1 MQRLIEQGW
10 ELAPDAPMLAF
21 LPAVWPADLRTWV
34 PDRSTRHEQRWT
46 TDPATG
52 ESRSFTAQSST
63 TLVEEVENDID
74 ALLAEAGILDRPR
87 GRIWLLKPPAGFAS
101 LEAFLQHVGHQ
112 VDAAGINGELTEAYV
127 AVTARCL
134 TVRLGVGWGGQQEL

>member
-1 MQRLIEQGW
+1 MPEVQRLIEQGW

-21 LPAVWPADLRTWV
+21 LPAVWPAGLRTWV
-34 PDRSTRHEQRWT
+34 PDRSMRYEQRWT

-52 ESRSFTAQSST
+52 ETRSLTAQSST
-63 TLVEEVENDID
+63 ALIEEVENDID
-74 ALLAEAGILDRPR
+74 ALLAKAGILDRPR

-101 LEAFLQHVGHQ
+101 LDAFLQHVGHQ
-112 VDAAGINGELTEAYV
+112 ADAAGIDGELTEAYV

-134 TVRLGVGWGGQQEL
+134 TESP